1 MKHEGLRWNPAIQV
15 WFCTRCGRT
24 SSEASVFDAQGE
36 LDRQECRVPSIDASS
51 TAPGTETTRLIKK
64 TYKMA
69 LNVERSG
76 IRFAVKT
83 VEGKPFVQLDLFHDT
98 VPSLN
103 ELSVG
108 FELLRGVTLEQARTL
123 VDAMNERIV
132 GIVVAPK

>member
-24 SSEASVFDAQGE
+24 SSEASVFDAQKE
-36 LDRQECRVPSIDASS
+36 LDRQECRVPSADVSS

-64 TYKMA
+64 SYKMT
-69 LNVERSG
+69 LNVERGG

-83 VEGKPFVQLDLFHDT
+83 VEDKAFIQLDLFHDT